1 VGPGDLQFGL
11 TAADFLYMGSPP
23 QLLLTEELA
32 VPDHAAVAI
41 GAGGQYLVIEVT
53 GRAGPCWVCA
63 PVSDRA
69 LDCVR
74 SGRTSPWT
82 VVHHSATGTVDIY
95 RTLLDGSVHE
105 SVVLCSALP
114 VGRSVLAAA

>member
-1 VGPGDLQFGL
+1 M
-11 TAADFLYMGSPP
+11 YMGSVPP
-23 QLLLTEELA
+23 QLFPTEQLSG
-32 VPDHAAVAI
+32 PDHVAVAI

-74 SGRTSPWT
+74 SGQTSPWT
-82 VVHHSATGTVDIY
+82 VIHHSATGTVDIY

>member
-1 VGPGDLQFGL
+1 MI
-11 TAADFLYMGSPP
+11 AADLLYMASVPP
-23 QLLLTEELA
+23 QLLLTEELPM
-32 VPDHAAVAI
+32 PDQSALVAI
-41 GAGGQYLVIEVT
+41 GAGGQYLVIEVA
-53 GRAGPCWVCA
+53 GRSGPCWVCA

-95 RTLLDGSVHE
+95 RTLLDGSIHE
-105 SVVLCSALP
+105 SVVLCSVLP

>member
-1 VGPGDLQFGL
+1 VT
-11 TAADFLYMGSPP
+11 TAEFLYMGSVPP
-23 QLLLTEELA
+23 QLLLTEELP

-105 SVVLCSALP
+105 SVMLCSALP

>member
-1 VGPGDLQFGL
+1 MRENLPLSQGVDVTVGVGP
-11 TAADFLYMGSPP
+11 
-23 QLLLTEELA
+23 
-32 VPDHAAVAI
+32 
-41 GAGGQYLVIEVT
+41 GGQYLVVPVA
-53 GRAGPCWVCA
+53 GRSGPCWVCA

-95 RTLLDGSVHE
+95 RTLRDGSVRE
-105 SVVLCSALP
+105 SVVLCAQLP
-114 VGRSVLAAA
+114 LGGTVLAAA

>member
-1 VGPGDLQFGL
+1 M
-11 TAADFLYMGSPP
+11 YMGSVPP
-23 QLLLTEELA
+23 QLLPIERLTM
-32 VPDHAAVAI
+32 PDLDAAVAI
-41 GAGGQYLVIEVT
+41 GAGGQYLVIEIT

-69 LDCVR
+69 LECVR

-114 VGRSVLAAA
+114 VGRAVLAAA